1 MEYLKIKIK
10 NRLMNNYSIT
20 EINNN
25 DIRDIMF
32 MICNKFKFNL
42 ENITNND
49 VDYMID
55 IYYNN
60 RNYNICNSYMPNT
73 CICNFK

>member
-10 NRLMNNYSIT
+10 NRLMNNYGVT

-25 DIRDIMF
+25 DVRNIMF
-32 MICNKFKFNL
+32 MVCNKFKFNL

-49 VDYMID
+49 IDNMID
-55 IYYNN
+55 TYYNN
-60 RNYNICNSYMPNT
+60 R
-73 CICNFK
+73 K

>member
-10 NRLMNNYSIT
+10 NRLMNNYSVT

-25 DIRDIMF
+25 DVRNIMF
-32 MICNKFKFNL
+32 MVCNKFKFNL

-49 VDYMID
+49 VDNMID
-55 IYYNN
+55 TYYNN
-60 RNYNICNSYMPNT
+60 RE
-73 CICNFK
+73 

>member
-10 NRLMNNYSIT
+10 NRLMNNYGIT

-25 DIRDIMF
+25 DVRNIMF

-49 VDYMID
+49 VDNMID
-55 IYYNN
+55 TYYNN
-60 RNYNICNSYMPNT
+60 RN
-73 CICNFK
+73 

>member
-10 NRLMNNYSIT
+10 NRLINNYGIT

-25 DIRDIMF
+25 DVRDIMF

-49 VDYMID
+49 VDNMINT
-55 IYYNN
+55 YYNN
-60 RNYNICNSYMPNT
+60 RDEFIFFLCNYLLK
-73 CICNFK
+73 F

>member
-10 NRLMNNYSIT
+10 NRLMNNYGIT

-25 DIRDIMF
+25 DVRNIMF
-32 MICNKFKFNL
+32 MVCNKFKFNL

-49 VDYMID
+49 VDNMID
-55 IYYNN
+55 TYYNN
-60 RNYNICNSYMPNT
+60 RN
-73 CICNFK
+73 

>member
-10 NRLMNNYSIT
+10 NRLMNNYGIT

-25 DIRDIMF
+25 DVRDIMF
-32 MICNKFKFNL
+32 MVCNKFKFNL

-49 VDYMID
+49 VDNMINT
-55 IYYNN
+55 YYNN
-60 RNYNICNSYMPNT
+60 RN
-73 CICNFK
+73 

>member
-10 NRLMNNYSIT
+10 NRLMNNYGIT

-49 VDYMID
+49 VDNMID
-55 IYYNN
+55 TYYNN
-60 RNYNICNSYMPNT
+60 RN
-73 CICNFK
+73 